1 MLSKMST
8 ELCDGEAP
16 RIMELVLLG
25 ALALVL
31 HVLFDRLLPQLLDIL
46 ALWS

>member
-16 RIMELVLLG
+16 CILELVLLG